1 MYTIATFTIKLLSG
15 QQGFSNPLCA
25 IRFIIASK
33 RCVVNLEGEKHMSA
47 RWRRTNKN
55 RKWLDLDE
63 LGKTNKQKVTP
74 KTKTTT
80 PCFRPPTSH
89 AKREDPTPLIDIFQ
103 DNNNITIIAEI
114 AGFNK
119 ETFKIN
125 VKDQKITL
133 SAKSKERRYY
143 KSLNLPKVVIPDETH
158 TKYKNGVLEIKLK
171 KAESTALGKADQHAP

>member
-1 MYTIATFTIKLLSG
+1 
-15 QQGFSNPLCA
+15 
-25 IRFIIASK
+25 
-33 RCVVNLEGEKHMSA
+33 MSA

-55 RKWLDLDE
+55 RKWLDIKD
-63 LGKTNKQKVTP
+63 LGSTTKSPKKEKANT
-74 KTKTTT
+74 KTKSVV
-80 PCFRPPTSH
+80 PNFRPSSRYV
-89 AKREDPTPLIDIFQ
+89 KRQDPKPLIDIFQ
-103 DNNNITIIAEI
+103 DSNNITIIAEI

-171 KAESTALGKADQHAP
+171 KAESTALGKADHHAP

>member
-1 MYTIATFTIKLLSG
+1 
-15 QQGFSNPLCA
+15 
-25 IRFIIASK
+25 
-33 RCVVNLEGEKHMSA
+33 MSA
-47 RWRRTNKN
+47 RWKRTNKN
-55 RKWLDLDE
+55 RKWLDIKDLAPISK
-63 LGKTNKQKVTP
+63 LP
-74 KTKTTT
+74 KKEKAKAKIKAVASN
-80 PCFRPPTSH
+80 FRPSSSYI
-89 AKREDPTPLIDIFQ
+89 KRQDLKPLIDIFQ
-103 DNNNITIIAEI
+103 DSNNITIIAEI

-171 KAESTALGKADQHAP
+171 KAESTAIGKADHHAP